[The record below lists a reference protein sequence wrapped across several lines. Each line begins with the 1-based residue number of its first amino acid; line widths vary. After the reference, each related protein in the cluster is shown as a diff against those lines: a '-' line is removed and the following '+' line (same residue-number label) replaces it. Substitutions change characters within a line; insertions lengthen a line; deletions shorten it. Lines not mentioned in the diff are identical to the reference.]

1 MTWPIVA
8 MSYFYVRKDLSFLK
22 TPEEQSLLVTFLRES
37 FFDLDQISKCSKFG
51 FTPVSQSVRKLSLDG
66 IKMLNVSSDAPV
78 WFMEKDTVPGIG
90 QGDYV
95 VSHKRRSYAEY
106 ERGVTNGSR
115 EAQADTVSMLQEE
128 VVSVSEWMFIS
139 EDIDRL
145 NLALGL
151 AASSIAL
158 WGITIVVGVI
168 VMLKK

>member
-22 TPEEQSLLVTFLRES
+22 TPEEQSLLVTLLREF
-37 FFDLDQISKCSKFG
+37 FFDLVQISKCSKFG

-90 QGDYV
+90 QGNYV
-95 VSHKRRSYAEY
+95 VSHKRRSYAKY
-106 ERGVTNGSR
+106 ERGVATGSR

-128 VVSVSEWMFIS
+128 VVSISEWMFIS
-139 EDIDRL
+139 EDVDRL

-158 WGITIVVGVI
+158 WGIAIVVGVI